1 MRKTEDC
8 SAVQYLLGKG
18 LELQIKETAYFC
30 SISIFSISVLCVCGG
45 GETKRLS
52 EQYQIL
58 LLLPLLWKTNKA
70 PYDELCRPK
79 RVIVHLPTSLKNTNF
94 SNATL
99 PTAII
104 LLN

>member
-45 GETKRLS
+45 GETIRAVPS
-52 EQYQIL
+52 S
-58 LLLPLLWKTNKA
+58 
-70 PYDELCRPK
+70 
-79 RVIVHLPTSLKNTNF
+79 VIASSAMEN
-94 SNATL
+94 
-99 PTAII
+99 
-104 LLN
+104 